1 LLDGQGSD
9 EYFCG
14 YEEFFLVYIM
24 QLLRK
29 GKWLTA
35 WKNLRHKA
43 SIQNIGITSQVKNF
57 FRTAFWFP
65 LIQFSKKLIGRTD
78 FPWLIP
84 AYSKIADA
92 EQPSFVST
100 TIKELS
106 VQQVLHTSL
115 PYQLHSAD
123 RNSMI
128 FSLEVREPFIDY
140 RLVEYVLGLPDEF
153 KIRNGYSKYIL
164 REAID
169 ELPEQI
175 RNRSHKMGF
184 VAPDKKWVLENKEM
198 IRNELED
205 AIKNTGFF
213 TQALVERFDL
223 FVSGKLG
230 YEMCY
235 LRAITFNRF
244 CKIFNMDLS

>member
-1 LLDGQGSD
+1 
-9 EYFCG
+9 
-14 YEEFFLVYIM
+14 
-24 QLLRK
+24 
-29 GKWLTA
+29 
-35 WKNLRHKA
+35 
-43 SIQNIGITSQVKNF
+43 
-57 FRTAFWFP
+57 
-65 LIQFSKKLIGRTD
+65 
-78 FPWLIP
+78 
-84 AYSKIADA
+84 
-92 EQPSFVST
+92 
-100 TIKELS
+100 
-106 VQQVLHTSL
+106 
-115 PYQLHSAD
+115 
-123 RNSMI
+123 MI